1 MSWLNLFYQDLYR
14 SGIIPASPNLGI
26 LFFLQLA
33 KVRLL
38 NMCCLSSVRDFT
50 RVVKLVQL
58 LLLGIAVVDP
68 FNTLK
73 LLISLAKSS
82 CLQCLTIACKIIL
95 WAICLQESPNSHHID
110 SFNHSNWLET
120 GFIRWVLSND
130 FVSQWEKWLPY
141 YFHIGVNLSVRES
154 QSSSVARSCG
164 SDPCEEH
171 VSGDFICA
179 ALR

>member
-1 MSWLNLFYQDLYR
+1 MILQGLYKVV
-14 SGIIPASPNLGI
+14 
-26 LFFLQLA
+26 QL
-33 KVRLL
+33 
-38 NMCCLSSVRDFT
+38 
-50 RVVKLVQL
+50 L

-82 CLQCLTIACKIIL
+82 CLQCLTIACKI

-120 GFIRWVLSND
+120 GFIRWVLSTD

-154 QSSSVARSCG
+154 QSSSVPRSCG
-164 SDPCEEH
+164 SDPCEEACFWWFH
-171 VSGDFICA
+171 LCCIKIAITCLCFITV
-179 ALR
+179 RVRNF